1 MSVKDVTPKME
12 ELAAIQQL
20 AAAARATIL
29 FYEPDWTDAVHL
41 EWVQLTDNKPATT
54 RGLADFCR
62 ESLRKAGFPHWAGD
76 RGIREPDAMVSTQP
90 HEAANRRER

>member
-1 MSVKDVTPKME
+1 MTDTNVNVKMV
-12 ELAAIQQL
+12 ELSAIQQL

-41 EWVQLTDNKPATT
+41 EWVSLTDNKPPTT

-62 ESLRKAGFPHWAGD
+62 ESLRKAGFPQWAGD
-76 RGIREPDAMVSTQP
+76 DPPD
-90 HEAANRRER
+90 

>member
-1 MSVKDVTPKME
+1 MTDTNVNDKMV
-12 ELAAIQQL
+12 ELSAIQQL

-29 FYEPDWTDAVHL
+29 FYEPDWTDAVYF
-41 EWVQLTDNKPATT
+41 EWVQLTGNKPPTT

-76 RGIREPDAMVSTQP
+76 DPPD
-90 HEAANRRER
+90 